1 MDATGARAGA
11 FRGFTIGHERE
22 NVDYDDAAV
31 NLGTMI
37 SNATL
42 HTDHAFGSVDYYLR
56 RFRRIRHPKLPLV
69 IVIVVAVVII
79 IINHPSL
86 RDKSLDREKSRSVAA
101 RRAARDSKELSAER
115 HETTQARSSR
125 SRETDGE

>member
-42 HTDHAFGSVDYYLR
+42 
-56 RFRRIRHPKLPLV
+56 
-69 IVIVVAVVII
+69 
-79 IINHPSL
+79 
-86 RDKSLDREKSRSVAA
+86 
-101 RRAARDSKELSAER
+101 
-115 HETTQARSSR
+115 TTHSEAL
-125 SRETDGE
+125 TIT

>member
-1 MDATGARAGA
+1 MPNGATRVKSRFGQERDRMDATGARAGA

-42 HTDHAFGSVDYYLR
+42 
-56 RFRRIRHPKLPLV
+56 
-69 IVIVVAVVII
+69 
-79 IINHPSL
+79 
-86 RDKSLDREKSRSVAA
+86 
-101 RRAARDSKELSAER
+101 
-115 HETTQARSSR
+115 TTHSEAL
-125 SRETDGE
+125 TIT